1 MKEKYEEQRFS
12 KNMRA
17 RDDLVAYLRVDL
29 ISFLNENIDFVA
41 CLVLSKIQISFECH

>member
-1 MKEKYEEQRFS
+1 MQ
-12 KNMRA
+12 A

-41 CLVLSKIQISFECH
+41 CLVFIQDSNIVRMSLILKSRNKRQGR